1 MIPGSPSAAVTA
13 RPYDRPIGP
22 AGETR
27 RVALAPRS
35 VASTGGHRNP
45 YTGDLG
51 GPHPAADT
59 QQAEGSCFFA
69 SFDEMGAQSS
79 TSQPLWAGPRGPPV
93 VCLELRSTQVR
104 VLKQSRHVRALRR
117 KKKTSLF
124 DNSRQPGFPPPGCKR
139 GRCCEGC
146 LRANPERGH
155 DGSCVF
161 PGYVSTA
168 GG

>member
-59 QQAEGSCFFA
+59 AKLRVLVFA
-69 SFDEMGAQSS
+69 SFDEMGAQSL
-79 TSQPLWAGPRGPPV
+79 TSQPLWASPRGPPV
-93 VCLELRSTQVR
+93 ACLELRSTQVW

-124 DNSRQPGFPPPGCKR
+124 DNSRQPGFPTPAASVVDVAR
-139 GRCCEGC
+139 GACEQT
-146 LRANPERGH
+146 PRGEH